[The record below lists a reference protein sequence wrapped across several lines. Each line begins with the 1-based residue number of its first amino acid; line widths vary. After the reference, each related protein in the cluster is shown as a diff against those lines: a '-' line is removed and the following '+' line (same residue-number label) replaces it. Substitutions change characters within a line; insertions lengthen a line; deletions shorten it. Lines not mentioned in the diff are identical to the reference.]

1 MLRIGRKARCSSPA
15 SCSPDRVGFGPDAEG
30 ATLPE
35 GAVLNERRAP
45 VLDGSLPGAAGQAAV
60 QVFRRTLPETGSLLA
75 LDLSRRRIGLAGTD
89 VGRRMVTPLVTLER
103 RGMAADIEVLSTICG
118 ERSVAALVIG
128 LPLDMAGSAGPMAQ
142 TMQGWARHLAAAL
155 GLPVLLQDERLTTA
169 AVEQAIEEGRLARP
183 KPGALLDHYAA
194 AVILEDALRALR
206 ALPSNGTPAAE

>member
-15 SCSPDRVGFGPDAEG
+15 SCSPDRAGSGP
-30 ATLPE
+30 
-35 GAVLNERRAP
+35 ERRRCDIETNGARRSSTAACP
-45 VLDGSLPGAAGQAAV
+45 VPPGKRPCWPFAA
-60 QVFRRTLPETGSLLA
+60 RCLETGSLLA

-103 RGMAADIEVLSTICG
+103 RAMAADIEVLSTICG

-128 LPLDMAGSAGPMAQ
+128 LPLDMAGSAGPTAR

-155 GLPVLLQDERLTTA
+155 ELPVLLQDERLTTA

-206 ALPSNGTPAAE
+206 ELPSNGTPAAE